1 MHVSIVAGRGGRD
14 LHVTH
19 HVIGCVKGGEGLAHT
34 SCDWLREGRGGT
46 CM

>member
-1 MHVSIVAGRGGRD
+1 MMHH
-14 LHVTH
+14 L
-19 HVIGCVKGGEGLAHT
+19 IGCVKGGEGLACDT

>member
-1 MHVSIVAGRGGRD
+1 M
-14 LHVTH
+14 TH
-19 HVIGCVKGGEGLAHT
+19 HVIGCVKGGEGLACDASCDA

>member
-1 MHVSIVAGRGGRD
+1 MM
-14 LHVTH
+14 H
-19 HVIGCVKGGEGLAHT
+19 HVIGCVKGGEGLACDASCDA